1 MPLYEITIKLI
12 YFVKDH
18 YHLTKIN
25 VLTYFQEY
33 EKPLREAKPP
43 IISRKAINT
52 IFFKIRD
59 ILQCHNMFH
68 IELAECINVWDERE
82 EIGNVFTASVSQ
94 TFTLRAYFH

>member
-1 MPLYEITIKLI
+1 MYKLKIGLFLACRNAHTKSTIPVFK
-12 YFVKDH
+12 K
-18 YHLTKIN
+18 
-25 VLTYFQEY
+25 EY

-68 IELAECINVWDERE
+68 IELAECINVWDEKE
-82 EIGNVFTASVSQ
+82 EIGNVFTASVS
-94 TFTLRAYFH
+94 